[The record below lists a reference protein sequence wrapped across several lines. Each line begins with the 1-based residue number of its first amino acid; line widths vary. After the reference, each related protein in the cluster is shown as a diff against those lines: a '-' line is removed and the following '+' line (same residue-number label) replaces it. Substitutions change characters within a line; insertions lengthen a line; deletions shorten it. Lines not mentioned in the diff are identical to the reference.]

1 MKKIVISIISLFSLL
16 FLGYNVQARE
26 ISEVPHWQKSTITV
40 FIPKKDDKG
49 KTASLKRAFARWQ
62 GASSNRIRFRYVEK
76 GPADI
81 DVIWT
86 DSANGS
92 SPISSTTV
100 GNSGNSIK
108 KAEIHIA
115 TKDPNFSKYSN
126 NYVYTVMLHE
136 IGRALGLPVN
146 ERKKSSI
153 MHAPVSVNQDIMKI
167 DTMKLYSINGW
178 SYATRNTSTET
189 KQTTETTPQTTQPT
203 QNIAKPNKKPE
214 TKKTMPEKPD
224 LDNVAPKTTET
235 SNDKQNTETKNNKDK
250 EDKENKET
258 KK

>member
-92 SPISSTTV
+92 SPISSTSV
-100 GNSGNSIK
+100 SSSGTSIN
-108 KAEIHIA
+108 KAEIHLA
-115 TKDPNFSKYSN
+115 TKDPKFSQYSN

-136 IGRALGLPVN
+136 IGKAIGMPVN
-146 ERKKSSI
+146 GRKKSSI
-153 MHAPVSVNQDIMKI
+153 MHAPVDVKQDIMKI
-167 DTMKLYSINGW
+167 DVMKLYSINGW
-178 SYATRNTSTET
+178 SYATRNTPSGA
-189 KQTTETTPQTTQPT
+189 KQAAPQTAETTPKATTPE
-203 QNIAKPNKKPE
+203 KKPE
-214 TKKTMPEKPD
+214 TKNSMPEKPD
-224 LDNVAPKTTET
+224 LDNVTPKTTEA
-235 SNDKQNTETKNNKDK
+235 SDDEQNTETKTNEDSEK
-250 EDKENKET
+250 EET
-258 KK
+258 KE